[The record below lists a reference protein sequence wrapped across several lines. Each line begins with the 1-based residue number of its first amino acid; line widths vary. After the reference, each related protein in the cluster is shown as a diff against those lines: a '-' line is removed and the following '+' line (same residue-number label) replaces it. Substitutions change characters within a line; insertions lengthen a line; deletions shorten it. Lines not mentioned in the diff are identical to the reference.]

1 MIAKKIDGI
10 SYDPEFSKAGMK
22 HRKKNL
28 VNLGN
33 SILFLGPTTLFF
45 AITVLIPFIYGIYL
59 TLNKMDTPADPM
71 VFSGLLNYVNAVKDV
86 QFWSSLWLTLK
97 FVVATVFLVNLV
109 GFGLAYLV
117 TSGIKIQNSMRT
129 AYFTPNLIGGLVLG
143 YIWQFVFVQSLP
155 AIGAKLG
162 ISWLK
167 LGWLGDPHLAFW
179 SLVLVTIWQTS
190 GYMMIIFIAGLIS
203 IPKEL
208 IEAAKIDGAGPIRR
222 LINVTLPLMVPSFVV
237 TIFLSL
243 KNAFMVYDLNFSLT
257 NGGPYNSTQMVSM
270 HVVNKAFVEANYGTG
285 QAEAI
290 LLFVIVAIVTGIQV
304 YSSKKLEVEA

>member
-1 MIAKKIDGI
+1 M
-10 SYDPEFSKAGMK
+10 
-22 HRKKNL
+22 
-28 VNLGN
+28 
-33 SILFLGPTTLFF
+33 LFLGPSTIFF
-45 AITVLIPFIYGIYL
+45 AITVVIPFIYGIYL
-59 TLNKMDTPADPM
+59 TLNKMDSPIDAM
-71 VFSGLLNYVNAVKDV
+71 VFSGMLNYVNAFKDAE
-86 QFWSSLWLTLK
+86 FWSSLWLTIK
-97 FVVATVFLVNLV
+97 FVVATVFFVNLV

-117 TSGIKIQNSMRT
+117 TSGMKIQNSLRT

-155 AIGAKLG
+155 ALGEKLG

-167 LGWLGDPHLAFW
+167 LGWLGDPHMAFW
-179 SLVLVTIWQTS
+179 ALVIVTIWQTS

-203 IPKEL
+203 IPKDL
-208 IEAAKIDGAGPIRR
+208 IEAAKIDGAGAFRR
-222 LINVTLPLMVPSFVV
+222 LINITLPLMVPSFVV

-257 NGGPYNSTQMVSM
+257 KGGPFNSTLMVSM

-290 LLFVIVAIVTGIQV
+290 ILFLIVAIVTGIQV
-304 YSSKKLEVEA
+304 YFSKKMEVEA